1 LRREGRNAS
10 GYRAF
15 EKERLVPNRRF
26 KAMRTLQAAR
36 KCLMKGKIEENVEP
50 FASTWHNATM
60 RGIRIRDLI
69 PILGLSQRGVYDV
82 VAVYEKLYG
91 RLPKRGRARVVPE
104 AVVDLLRRARDM
116 VASGQATSYEAA
128 FRALEGHVPSP
139 EDRERIYRALE
150 EIAAR
155 VSEMPVVLGLLRHLK
170 EELERTKR
178 EVGQIRLILYAG
190 GFEDVAAK
198 TDADVKALLE
208 TPLLLRGTLRGYED
222 QVKQAE
228 EAKAEEEPVVKR
240 PVFGAKWERWAR
252 KLKELEEREKGS
264 GNG

>member
-1 LRREGRNAS
+1 MRGVFAKDLAPLLGITE
-10 GYRAF
+10 RAVHQILGVY
-15 EKERLVPNRRF
+15 ERLY
-26 KAMRTLQAAR
+26 
-36 KCLMKGKIEENVEP
+36 GK
-50 FASTWHNATM
+50 
-60 RGIRIRDLI
+60 
-69 PILGLSQRGVYDV
+69 
-82 VAVYEKLYG
+82 
-91 RLPKRGRARVVPE
+91 LPKRGRARVVPE

-139 EDRERIYRALE
+139 EDQERIYRTLE

-170 EELERTKR
+170 EELEKTQR

-198 TDADVKALLE
+198 TDADVKALLD

-222 QVKQAE
+222 QVKRAE
-228 EAKAEEEPVVKR
+228 EAEAEEAEPEQEPVVKR